1 MNFGNSKLSKCEFLE
16 EECGFLP
23 QCGKED
29 NYLGIGFQSVRKLQ
43 NYLKMQNWMWIL
55 PSASCLIWV
64 AVLSISSASAS
75 ILALHSDSTA
85 CTFLVHCSTIKH
97 RRFTLQQVH
106 YFLMLSL
113 TYLILNILT
122 KKKTNALAQESK
134 VWQTAKPF

>member
-1 MNFGNSKLSKCEFLE
+1 MW
-16 EECGFLP
+16 FLP
-23 QCGKED
+23 
-29 NYLGIGFQSVRKLQ
+29 SV
-43 NYLKMQNWMWIL
+43 
-55 PSASCLIWV
+55 SCLIWV

-113 TYLILNILT
+113 TYLILNILS

-134 VWQTAKPF
+134 VWQTAKLFNEKCKIECKSYPQLFVWFVVYPLPVPRFLHCIVLQSNIEDLH